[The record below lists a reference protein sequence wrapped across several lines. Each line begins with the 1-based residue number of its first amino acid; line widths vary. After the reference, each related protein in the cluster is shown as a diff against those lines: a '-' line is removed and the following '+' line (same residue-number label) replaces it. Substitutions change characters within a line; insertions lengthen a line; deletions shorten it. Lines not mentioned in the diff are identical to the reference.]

1 MFTISFE
8 MVYAKKYNSLVTKG
22 WVSLEEKAL
31 FNYSICATID
41 SININWRL

>member
-8 MVYAKKYNSLVTKG
+8 MVYAKKYNNLVTKG

-31 FNYSICATID
+31 FNHSICAAID
-41 SININWRL
+41 PIGIDWRL

>member
-22 WVSLEEKAL
+22 WVSLEEKVL
-31 FNYSICATID
+31 FNHSICATID
-41 SININWRL
+41 PININWRL